1 MYVVFLALFIFYI
14 LCDIVLFVLLL
25 YSKQHTF
32 LQSSHIYLGL
42 VYFSTHINFSP
53 KDLFCQFE
61 LTFNLVFNYIFLSVA
76 IVWLYILWYDSEFI
90 FKPTFTFIS
99 TSLTY
104 CLILKDKIFVT
115 HYSLQLYKY
124 NSKWD
129 KVLYYWL
136 LFIFFNDFLLP
147 RTLKVPE
154 KRSVSS

>member
-25 YSKQHTF
+25 YSTYF
-32 LQSSHIYLGL
+32 LT
-42 VYFSTHINFSP
+42 VYPYILRFGFFSTHINFSA

-61 LTFNLVFNYIFLSVA
+61 LMFNLVFNYIFLSVA

-99 TSLTY
+99 SSLTY